1 MKARCYDA
9 AMGTALEQT
18 LIVMPAYN
26 ESHSVA
32 RVVTE
37 TRETLPGVTVLVVD
51 DGSSD
56 ATSTLARE
64 AGAVVVTVPF
74 NLGVGGAMRVGFRYA
89 LEHGYQ
95 AVVQIDADGQHDP
108 RTVQALLDGLDTHD
122 IVIAARFAGEG
133 SYVMRGPRRW
143 ASWVLA
149 KAISRTARARLTDTT
164 SGFRA
169 SGPRAIALFARD
181 YPAEYLG
188 DTIESLVIACRA
200 GLTATQVPT
209 AMRGRAGGV
218 PSQGPLKAAL
228 YLARATLAL
237 MFAYARPKSRAPQTS
252 EVSS

>member
-89 LEHGYQ
+89 LEHSYQ

-149 KAISRTARARLTDTT
+149 RQAFGRPGPERSRCLHATT
-164 SGFRA
+164 
-169 SGPRAIALFARD
+169 PRS
-181 YPAEYLG
+181 
-188 DTIESLVIACRA
+188 TS
-200 GLTATQVPT
+200 ATRSNLSSSP
-209 AMRGRAGGV
+209 
-218 PSQGPLKAAL
+218 AAL
-228 YLARATLAL
+228 D
-237 MFAYARPKSRAPQTS
+237 SRRRKCPLLCVDGQ
-252 EVSS
+252 EGCLPRGP